1 MIEINFDWNPFDDD
15 PLYKPPIKKKYEV
28 NKEYARQ
35 YYINYRL
42 NYPDR
47 VKKSTENSYKRNRD
61 KRIEKSRNYYKKN
74 KETIK
79 QKARDKRAQKVYCK
93 ACKKIYSFTYQYK
106 HNKVEQHI
114 YNLKKYK
121 SKKPVYEL
129 IDPKIT
135 ELFNRRKL

>member
-1 MIEINFDWNPFDDD
+1 MCEIIFDWDPFDE
-15 PLYKPPIKKKYEV
+15 PLKTKPIKKKNEE

-42 NYPDR
+42 KYPER
-47 VKKSTENSYKRNRD
+47 MKKSRDESYKRNRD
-61 KRIEKSRNYYKKN
+61 KRIQKSRNYYKQN

-93 ACKKIYSFTYQYK
+93 ACKKIYSYTYQYK
-106 HNKVEQHI
+106 HNKVDQHI

-129 IDPKIT
+129 INPRIT
-135 ELFNRRKL
+135 ELFNQKKL